1 VSPHQ
6 THCGR
11 DVDAVSVSHSAT
23 KIKAAWKETMLKSSI
38 AKRLLLAG
46 VAVGL
51 LATPAQAQLDT
62 ALSVAK
68 SSTAAAAASQR
79 QVEQLDDQADNA
91 VREYR
96 AVLQQKDNI
105 ELFVAQQDI
114 FRASQE
120 SEIASLR
127 RQLGTV
133 DQIKQGMS
141 PMMLKMT
148 AALEDSIKADLPFN
162 LNERMARI
170 DYVKSALG
178 NPDVSPAEQ
187 YRQVLNAYKAEVTYG
202 LGIESYEGAH
212 PKREGNVVN
221 FIRFGRTSFVYVSKD
236 ESEIAIY
243 NLGNKDW
250 DVLTGADA
258 IQLRQAIRI
267 AKGEAAPGVV
277 FAPVLAGQ

>member
-1 VSPHQ
+1 LLS
-6 THCGR
+6 R
-11 DVDAVSVSHSAT
+11 
-23 KIKAAWKETMLKSSI
+23 MLKSSI
-38 AKRLLLAG
+38 AKRLMLAG
-46 VAVGL
+46 IAAGM
-51 LATPAQAQLDT
+51 LATPAYAQLDT

-133 DQIKQGMS
+133 EQIKQGMS
-141 PMMLKMT
+141 PMMLRMA
-148 AALEDSIKADLPFN
+148 AALEDSIRADLPFN
-162 LNERMARI
+162 INERLARI
-170 DYVKSALG
+170 DNVKAVLG
-178 NPDVSPAEQ
+178 NPNISPAEQ
-187 YRQVLNAYKAEVTYG
+187 YRRVLNAYKIEVNYG
-202 LGIESYEGAH
+202 MGIDSYEGVH
-212 PKREGNVVN
+212 PTKPGNVVN
-221 FIRFGRTSFVYVSKD
+221 FIKFGRTSLVYISKD
-236 ESEIAIY
+236 ENDIGIY
-243 NLGNKDW
+243 NLNSKGW
-250 DVLTGADA
+250 DDLQGADA

-267 AKGEAAPGVV
+267 AKGEAAPDLVY
-277 FAPVLAGQ
+277 APVLTGN